1 MNKEEKELFD
11 KILEEKV
18 IEFIKKYKNRPF
30 YIKIP
35 LWVFEDLKESYMGQM
50 KIDYISGRFKY
61 EGLYICETITIEH
74 IEEIEV
80 F

>member
-1 MNKEEKELFD
+1 MNKEGKELFD
-11 KILEEKV
+11 KILEEKI
-18 IEFIKKYKNRPF
+18 IEFIKKYKDRPH
-30 YIKIP
+30 YLKVP
-35 LWVFEDLKESYMGQM
+35 LWIFKDLKECFMGLM
-50 KIDYISGRFKY
+50 KIDYISGRFSY